1 MSDHLHIDLRI
12 EIYDQQ
18 QMTQDERGELLGA
31 LCESVVSAKLSEM
44 GFGANKF
51 FISKS
56 VY

>member
-18 QMTQDERGELLGA
+18 QMTQDERGELLGD
-31 LCESVVSAKLSEM
+31 LCESVVGAKLAEM
-44 GFGANKF
+44 GFGINKF
-51 FISKS
+51 FISTS